1 MLLPNAHQCSSG
13 LTDTNSD
20 TDDYVTLFDA
30 APQIQPATNDK
41 SRQQQAELEASLNA
55 QRRLA
60 AGLQESKQRLESEI
74 VRLQKQLDK
83 QTQDAKQL
91 TDQVLT
97 LQRTKGKDEADTAHA
112 WHQRVSQLQLQ
123 AKTASSSAQKR
134 IDELER
140 DLANT
145 RAEQRQQVQDSTL
158 SQKETEAAMSSLQEK
173 LTTALAQ
180 EQKRRT
186 EQMAMNAEMRE
197 IRKRLEVE
205 QATCKALREAAAEAQ
220 VQLKSDLCANL
231 VHLRNNDLT

>member
-97 LQRTKGKDEADTAHA
+97 LRGKMRLTQRTHGTN
-112 WHQRVSQLQLQ
+112 VCP
-123 AKTASSSAQKR
+123 
-134 IDELER
+134 
-140 DLANT
+140 NYNC
-145 RAEQRQQVQDSTL
+145 
-158 SQKETEAAMSSLQEK
+158 
-173 LTTALAQ
+173 
-180 EQKRRT
+180 KRRRPPL
-186 EQMAMNAEMRE
+186 QRKNASMSWNE
-197 IRKRLEVE
+197 
-205 QATCKALREAAAEAQ
+205 T
-220 VQLKSDLCANL
+220 
-231 VHLRNNDLT
+231 